1 MTRKLLSAVLQEGPG
16 QKYLIQHSAGSGKT
30 MSIAWSAH
38 FLADLHAADNQ
49 KVFDSVLVVSD
60 RNVIDGQLQDAI
72 YSFERTSGVV
82 ATIRGVPRPTSQTD
96 FTTRRLNVILR
107 STTALS
113 ARGGAR
119 NRSPQTRA
127 ARR

>member
-1 MTRKLLSAVLQEGPG
+1 
-16 QKYLIQHSAGSGKT
+16 

-82 ATIRGVPRPTSQTD
+82 ATISGVPRPTSQTD

>member
-82 ATIRGVPRPTSQTD
+82 ATISGVPRPTSQTD